1 MLTIGLTGGIAS
13 GKSTVG
19 KKFAELGAG
28 FVDAD
33 IIARQAVLP
42 DTDCYRALVAKFGAA
57 VVLPN
62 RELDRA
68 QLRRRIFE
76 SEEERRSLENIL
88 HPAILS
94 QIRVEL
100 RRMNADY
107 TVVDVPLLV
116 ENDLQS
122 EFDRVLVVDC
132 SADVQLDRLM
142 KRDGE
147 TEATAKN
154 MIAAQ
159 VSREQRLAVAD
170 DIVQNDFSLLEL
182 DEQVAILHRY
192 YLELARKI

>member
-19 KKFAELGAG
+19 QKFAELGAG

-100 RRMNADY
+100 RGMNADY

-132 SADVQLDRLM
+132 SADIQLDRLM